1 MIEYD
6 MNKKTILIITD
17 GIGHNPSSNANAFF
31 NAHKPTYDSLFENYP
46 NSLIKTYGSSV
57 GLPDGQMGNSEVG
70 HMTIGAGR
78 VLYQDLV
85 KINKSIQDG
94 QLFKNKTV
102 KKTIQNSNRVH
113 LIGLT
118 SDGGVHSHINHTI
131 ALAKYLKTQN
141 KKVYIHIITD
151 GRDVLRDSAMRY
163 IQQIEDICDKDI
175 SIASLGGRYFSMD
188 RDNRWQRVQKSYDTI
203 VCGKNKTKQT
213 IKQYI
218 QTNYQ
223 KSIFDEFIP
232 PVCFDNFDGIKDKD
246 GVIFSNFRSDRMRQ
260 FVQSLVYDDFDKFE
274 TKKLDITI
282 TTMSSYDDNFKT
294 DVIFEKDV
302 PKDILSEIISKNGL
316 TQLHTAETEKY
327 AHVTFFFNGGVEK
340 SFKNEKR
347 VLIPSLDIKSYDEAP
362 QMSAFK
368 IKDVVIQGINDGTDF
383 IVANFANGDMVGHT
397 GNYEA
402 SIEAVQTV
410 DKCLKE
416 ILIRAKDMNY
426 NIVITSDHGNCEKMK
441 DKDGN
446 ILTNHTVGDVYCF
459 VVANKVTDIKD
470 GKLSNIAPTVLKLMG
485 LPIPHSMD
493 EAIF

>member
-163 IQQIEDICDKDI
+163 IQQIE
-175 SIASLGGRYFSMD
+175 
-188 RDNRWQRVQKSYDTI
+188 
-203 VCGKNKTKQT
+203 KN
-213 IKQYI
+213 
-218 QTNYQ
+218 
-223 KSIFDEFIP
+223 
-232 PVCFDNFDGIKDKD
+232 
-246 GVIFSNFRSDRMRQ
+246 
-260 FVQSLVYDDFDKFE
+260 
-274 TKKLDITI
+274 
-282 TTMSSYDDNFKT
+282 
-294 DVIFEKDV
+294 
-302 PKDILSEIISKNGL
+302 
-316 TQLHTAETEKY
+316 
-327 AHVTFFFNGGVEK
+327 
-340 SFKNEKR
+340 
-347 VLIPSLDIKSYDEAP
+347 
-362 QMSAFK
+362 
-368 IKDVVIQGINDGTDF
+368 
-383 IVANFANGDMVGHT
+383 
-397 GNYEA
+397 
-402 SIEAVQTV
+402 
-410 DKCLKE
+410 
-416 ILIRAKDMNY
+416 
-426 NIVITSDHGNCEKMK
+426 
-441 DKDGN
+441 
-446 ILTNHTVGDVYCF
+446 
-459 VVANKVTDIKD
+459 
-470 GKLSNIAPTVLKLMG
+470 LMT
-485 LPIPHSMD
+485 L
-493 EAIF
+493 

>member
-1 MIEYD
+1 
-6 MNKKTILIITD
+6 
-17 GIGHNPSSNANAFF
+17 
-31 NAHKPTYDSLFENYP
+31 
-46 NSLIKTYGSSV
+46 
-57 GLPDGQMGNSEVG
+57 
-70 HMTIGAGR
+70 
-78 VLYQDLV
+78 
-85 KINKSIQDG
+85 
-94 QLFKNKTV
+94 
-102 KKTIQNSNRVH
+102 
-113 LIGLT
+113 
-118 SDGGVHSHINHTI
+118 
-131 ALAKYLKTQN
+131 
-141 KKVYIHIITD
+141 
-151 GRDVLRDSAMRY
+151 
-163 IQQIEDICDKDI
+163 
-175 SIASLGGRYFSMD
+175 
-188 RDNRWQRVQKSYDTI
+188 
-203 VCGKNKTKQT
+203 
-213 IKQYI
+213 
-218 QTNYQ
+218 
-223 KSIFDEFIP
+223 
-232 PVCFDNFDGIKDKD
+232 
-246 GVIFSNFRSDRMRQ
+246 MRQ